1 MVSLN
6 LPQRNDPISKIL
18 LCVLLAAALWANV
31 AQFEQPTQAN
41 ASPGYTIINATPQP
55 TPALPTAPAELPAF
69 GLAAPTPTPQS
80 WLDQGLAAVGAAG
93 DQFAQSQ
100 ADQLAAEQA
109 TALAAQQAEAA
120 RLAAEQAARDQ
131 YLANVGAQAS
141 HSPRGNT
148 NDPPPSQTGPIAQ
161 PDGAIIVPAGS
172 DYGDPAPDPAAPAIA
187 VAVPGASAEQQAVI
201 GARTSNGCK
210 DGEVFY
216 PRSGCHLPGSGGA
229 MPGAV
234 GAP

>member
-6 LPQRNDPISKIL
+6 LPTRNDPISKIL

-31 AQFEQPTQAN
+31 AQFEQPTQAS
-41 ASPGYTIINATPQP
+41 ASPGYTIVESTP
-55 TPALPTAPAELPAF
+55 TPALPTPAELPA
-69 GLAAPTPTPQS
+69 GLSVSTPTPAEQPTAAPG

-109 TALAAQQAEAA
+109 AAAAQAEADRA
-120 RLAAEQAARDQ
+120 Q

-141 HSPRGNT
+141 HSPRGDA
-148 NDPPPSQTGPIAQ
+148 NDPPPSQTGPILYPA
-161 PDGAIIVPAGS
+161 DGDTPA
-172 DYGDPAPDPAAPAIA
+172 YVIAPAAPDAPAAPAEPAIA
-187 VAVPGASAEQQAVI
+187 VAVPHTSAEQQAVI
-201 GARTSNGCK
+201 AAQESNSCPPGQK
-210 DGEVFY
+210 FV
-216 PRSGCHLPGSGGA
+216 PRSGCWTPGSSGP

-234 GAP
+234 GEP